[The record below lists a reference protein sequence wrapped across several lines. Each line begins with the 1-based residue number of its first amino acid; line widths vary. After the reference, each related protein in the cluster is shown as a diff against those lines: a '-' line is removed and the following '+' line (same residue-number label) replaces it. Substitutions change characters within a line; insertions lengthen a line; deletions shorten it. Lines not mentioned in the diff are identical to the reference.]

1 MENSKFLGVDLSEHN
16 PNIDFTKLKNNGI
29 DFVILRVGYGK
40 VITQKDKLFEDY
52 YNKAKQA
59 GLKVGCYWYCYA
71 ETQQEMLIECQ
82 VFLELIKGKQFEYPV
97 FLDIEEQKTFLI
109 PNLEETVINGLS
121 MMENVGYFVG
131 VYCSQYYLDKYFNNV
146 KNRFVT
152 WVANW
157 NNDPLSVLNRYGI
170 HQYVVEK
177 NVKFHDKDL
186 DYNMSNYEY
195 SKPIIDLGL
204 NGYPKKQVNIVN
216 EINDCDV
223 KYSQLQDGIKSLQN
237 KLKNVMDEID
247 KMINC

>member
-29 DFVILRVGYGK
+29 DFVILRTGYGK

-52 YNKAKQA
+52 YNKAKQV

-71 ETQQEMLIECQ
+71 QTQQELLVECQ
-82 VFLELIKGKQFEYPV
+82 VFLELIKGKQFDYPV

-121 MMENVGYFVG
+121 MMENAGYFVG
-131 VYCSQYYLDKYFNNV
+131 IYCSQYYLDKYFQ
-146 KNRFVT
+146 KLIPRFVT

-157 NNDPLSVLNRYGI
+157 NNSPLSVFNRRGI

-177 NVKFHDKDL
+177 NVLFHDRDL
-186 DYNMSNYEY
+186 DYNMSNYDY
-195 SKPIIDLGL
+195 SKPITSLGL
-204 NGYPKKQVNIVN
+204 NGYSKKVENVQN
-216 EINDCDV
+216 EINDCYV
-223 KYSQLQDGIKSLQN
+223 KYTQLQDGVKSIQN
-237 KLKNVMDEID
+237 KLKNVMVEID
-247 KMINC
+247 KLINC

>member
-71 ETQQEMLIECQ
+71 ETQQVLLIECQ

-121 MMENVGYFVG
+121 MMENAGYFVG
-131 VYCSQYYLDKYFNNV
+131 LYCSNYYLDKYFQ
-146 KNRFVT
+146 KLIPRFVT

-157 NNDPLSVLNRYGI
+157 NNSPLSIFNRRGI

-177 NVKFHDKDL
+177 NVLFHDKDL
-186 DYNMSNYEY
+186 DYNMSNYDY
-195 SKPIIDLGL
+195 SKSIIELGF
-204 NGYPKKQVNIVN
+204 NGYPKKQENIQH

-223 KYSQLQDGIKSLQN
+223 KYNQLQDGVKSIQN

>member
-1 MENSKFLGVDLSEHN
+1 MENSKILGVDLSEHN

-29 DFVILRVGYGK
+29 DFVILRAGYGK
-40 VITQKDKLFEDY
+40 VITQKDKLFDDY

-71 ETQQEMLIECQ
+71 ETQQELLIECQ
-82 VFLELIKGKQFEYPV
+82 VFLEMIKNKQFEYPV

-109 PNLEETVINGLS
+109 QNLEETVIKGLTIL
-121 MMENVGYFVG
+121 ENVGYFVG
-131 VYCSQYYLDKYFNNV
+131 IYCSQYYLDKFFNNV

-157 NNDPLSVLNRYGI
+157 NGDPLSVLNRNGI

-177 NVKFHDKDL
+177 NVKFHDKEL
-186 DYNMSNYEY
+186 DYNMSNYDY
-195 SKPIIDLGL
+195 SQTIIKYGY
-204 NGYPKKQVNIVN
+204 NGYPKKQEIIQH

-223 KYSQLQDGIKSLQN
+223 KYNQLQDGVKSIQN

>member
-1 MENSKFLGVDLSEHN
+1 MENTKFLGVDLSEHN

-29 DFVILRVGYGK
+29 DFVILRAGYGK
-40 VITQKDKLFEDY
+40 VISQKDKLFEDY

-71 ETQQEMLIECQ
+71 QTQQELLIECQ
-82 VFLELIKGKQFEYPV
+82 VFLEMIKNKQFEYPV

-109 PNLEETVINGLS
+109 QNLEETVIKGLTI
-121 MMENVGYFVG
+121 MENSGYFVG
-131 VYCSQYYLDKYFNNV
+131 VYCSDYYMTKYFN
-146 KNRFVT
+146 KLIPRFVT

-157 NNDPLSVLNRYGI
+157 NNSPLSVFNRMGI

-177 NVKFHDKDL
+177 NDLFHDKEI
-186 DYNMSNYEY
+186 DYNMSNYNY
-195 SKPIIDLGL
+195 SIPIIKMGL
-204 NGYPKKQVNIVN
+204 NGFPKKEENIVN

-223 KYSQLQDGIKSLQN
+223 KYNQLQDGVKSIQN

>member
-29 DFVILRVGYGK
+29 DFVILRTGYGK
-40 VITQKDKLFEDY
+40 IISQKDKLFEDY

-71 ETQQEMLIECQ
+71 ETQQELLIESQ
-82 VFLELIKGKQFEYPV
+82 VFLEMIKGKQFEYPV

-109 PNLEETVINGLS
+109 PNLEETVINGLT
-121 MMENVGYFVG
+121 MMENSGYFVG
-131 VYCSQYYLDKYFNNV
+131 LYCSNYYLDKYFQ
-146 KNRFVT
+146 KLIPRFVT

-157 NNDPLSVLNRYGI
+157 NNSPLSIFSRRGI
-170 HQYVVEK
+170 HQYVVEI
-177 NVKFHDKDL
+177 NEKFHNKEL
-186 DYNMSNYEY
+186 DYNMSNYDY
-195 SKPIIDLGL
+195 SIPITNMGL
-204 NGYPKKQVNIVN
+204 NGFTKKQENIQH
-216 EINDCDV
+216 EINNCYV
-223 KYSQLQDGIKSLQN
+223 KYEQLKNGLSSIQN

>member
-1 MENSKFLGVDLSEHN
+1 MENNKYLGIDLSEHN

-52 YNKAKQA
+52 YNKAKQV

-71 ETQQEMLIECQ
+71 QTQQELLVECQ
-82 VFLELIKGKQFEYPV
+82 VFLELIKGKQFEYPI

-109 PNLEETVINGLS
+109 PNLEETVIRGLS
-121 MMENVGYFVG
+121 MIENAGYFVG
-131 VYCSQYYLDKYFNNV
+131 IYCSDYYLSKYFN
-146 KNRFVT
+146 KLIPRFVT

-157 NNDPLSVLNRYGI
+157 NNNPLSIFSRRGL
-170 HQYVVEK
+170 HQFAVEK
-177 NVKFHDKDL
+177 NVKFHDKEL
-186 DYNMSNYEY
+186 DYNMSNYDY
-195 SKPIIDLGL
+195 SIPITITGL
-204 NGYPKKQVNIVN
+204 NGLTKKQENVQQ
-216 EINDCDV
+216 EINDCYV
-223 KYSQLQDGIKSLQN
+223 KYEQLKNGLSSIQN

>member
-40 VITQKDKLFEDY
+40 VISQKDKLFEDY

-71 ETQQEMLIECQ
+71 ETQQELLVECQ

-109 PNLEETVINGLS
+109 PNLEETVINGLT
-121 MMENVGYFVG
+121 MMENAGYFAG
-131 VYCSQYYLDKYFNNV
+131 IYCSNYYLDKYFQ
-146 KNRFVT
+146 KLIPRFVT

-157 NNDPLSVLNRYGI
+157 NNNPLSIFSRRGI
-170 HQYVVEK
+170 HQFIVEK
-177 NVKFHDKDL
+177 NEKFHNKEL
-186 DYNMSNYEY
+186 DYNMSNYDY
-195 SKPIIDLGL
+195 SIPITNMGL
-204 NGYPKKQVNIVN
+204 NGFTKKQENIQH
-216 EINDCDV
+216 EINECYV
-223 KYSQLQDGIKSLQN
+223 KYEQLKNGLSSIQN

>member
-16 PNIDFTKLKNNGI
+16 LNIDFTKLKNNGI
-29 DFVILRVGYGK
+29 DFVILRAGYGK

-59 GLKVGCYWYCYA
+59 GLKVGCYWYSYA
-71 ETQQEMLIECQ
+71 ETQQELLIECQ

-109 PNLEETVINGLS
+109 QNLEETVINGLS
-121 MMENVGYFVG
+121 MMENTGYFVG

-157 NNDPLSVLNRYGI
+157 NGDPLSVLNRNGI

-177 NVKFHDKDL
+177 NVLFHDKDL
-186 DYNMSNYEY
+186 DYNMSNYDY

-204 NGYPKKQVNIVN
+204 NGYPKKQENIVN
-216 EINDCDV
+216 EINDCYV
-223 KYSQLQDGIKSLQN
+223 KYEQLQDGVKSIQN

-247 KMINC
+247 KLINC

>member
-1 MENSKFLGVDLSEHN
+1 MENSKFLGIDLSEHN

-29 DFVILRVGYGK
+29 EFVILRAGYGK
-40 VITQKDKLFEDY
+40 IITQKDKLFEDY
-52 YNKAKQA
+52 YQKAKQA

-71 ETQQEMLIECQ
+71 STQQELLIECQ
-82 VFLELIKGKQFEYPV
+82 IFLELIKGKQFEYPV

-121 MMENVGYFVG
+121 MMENTGYFVG
-131 VYCSQYYLDKYFNNV
+131 IYCSNYYLDKYFNNV

-157 NNDPLSVLNRYGI
+157 NNNPLSVLNRRGI

-177 NVKFHDKDL
+177 NVLFHDRDL
-186 DYNMSNYEY
+186 DFNMSNYDY
-195 SKPIIDLGL
+195 SKPITSLGL
-204 NGYPKKQVNIVN
+204 NGYAKKVENVQN
-216 EINDCDV
+216 EINDCYV
-223 KYSQLQDGIKSLQN
+223 KYNQLQDGIKSLQN
-237 KLKNVMDEID
+237 KLKNVMDEIE

>member
-16 PNIDFTKLKNNGI
+16 PNIDFTKMKNNGI
-29 DFVILRVGYGK
+29 DFVILRAGYCK
-40 VITQKDKLFEDY
+40 LITQKDKLFEDY

-71 ETQQEMLIECQ
+71 QTQQELLIECQ

-109 PNLEETVINGLS
+109 PNLEETVINGLT
-121 MMENVGYFVG
+121 MMENAGYFVG
-131 VYCSQYYLDKYFNNV
+131 VYCSNYYLDKYFNNV

-157 NNDPLSVLNRYGI
+157 NNEPLSVLNRNGI
-170 HQYVVEK
+170 HQYIVEK
-177 NVKFHDKDL
+177 NVKFHDKEL
-186 DYNMSNYEY
+186 DYNMSNYDY
-195 SKPIIDLGL
+195 SKTIIELGF
-204 NGYPKKQVNIVN
+204 NGYTKKQENIQH

-223 KYSQLQDGIKSLQN
+223 KYNQLQEGIKSLQN

-247 KMINC
+247 KIINC

>member
-16 PNIDFTKLKNNGI
+16 PNVDFTKLKNNGI
-29 DFVILRVGYGK
+29 GFVILRAGYGK

-71 ETQQEMLIECQ
+71 STQQELLIECQ
-82 VFLELIKGKQFEYPV
+82 VFQELIKGKQFDYPV

-109 PNLEETVINGLS
+109 PNLEETVINGLT
-121 MMENVGYFVG
+121 MIENAGYFVG
-131 VYCSQYYLDKYFNNV
+131 IYCSNYYLDKYFNNV
-146 KNRFVT
+146 KIRFVT

-157 NNDPLSVLNRYGI
+157 NNNPLSVFSRRGI

-177 NVKFHDKDL
+177 NDKFHDKDL
-186 DYNMSNYEY
+186 DYNMSNYDY
-195 SKPIIDLGL
+195 SIPIIELGL
-204 NGYPKKQVNIVN
+204 NGYPKKQTNIVN
-216 EINDCDV
+216 EINDCEV
-223 KYSQLQDGIKSLQN
+223 KYNQLQDGIKSLQN